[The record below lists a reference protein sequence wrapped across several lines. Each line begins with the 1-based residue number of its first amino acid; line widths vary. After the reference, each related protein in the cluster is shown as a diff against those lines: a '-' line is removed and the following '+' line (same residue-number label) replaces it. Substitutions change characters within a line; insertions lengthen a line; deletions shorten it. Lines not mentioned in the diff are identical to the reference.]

1 MNSIME
7 STARERPVRRPSLR
21 LNALS
26 NWALLGANVIVGF
39 LLTPFII
46 GHVGKTGYGIW
57 TLIGSFIGYYG
68 LLNLGVESAITRYV
82 ARYAGQGDDKS
93 LNETAS
99 TAMVMFCCTGVL
111 AIVAS
116 LFLAGVLA
124 GFFEV
129 EAEYLDDFRYV
140 VWIIG
145 VATGLTFPG
154 NVFRAIV
161 CAHEKYVAVNCAGIA
176 ATLVRAGLIVYL
188 LTCGVGLVGVS
199 LATLGS
205 QLVELVG
212 GFVLYRILTP
222 AVRIKWSLSKWR
234 VLGPLI
240 VYGGVS
246 TVIVVA
252 NILRTNI
259 AAVIIGKCVNMSA
272 VGVYGVAA
280 LIIRYITQVI
290 TAGMG
295 VLTPRFAALDGAK
308 EHGRLKSLFLR
319 SLSISALLAF
329 AMCALGIIF
338 GDRFITLWV
347 GKEFSEATPVLWVL
361 CGSYAF
367 ALAQNPAIGAMYALN
382 KHYFFGIATLIEGL
396 TGVILG
402 VMLASK
408 YGILGVAI
416 GLAIPMLV
424 IRILVMPIYVSRI
437 VGVGILE
444 YLRPL
449 AAPSALG
456 GIMVAVWWTFD
467 PFRFLDRYALVGLGI
482 CGAAAGLI
490 FVVTVLAISSVLGLT
505 SPRGPRLAGPRETK
519 M

>member
-1 MNSIME
+1 ME
-7 STARERPVRRPSLR
+7 STAIKKPVRRPSLR
-21 LNALS
+21 LNAVS
-26 NWALLGANVIVGF
+26 NWVLLGVNVIVGF
-39 LLTPFII
+39 LLTPLII
-46 GHVGKTGYGIW
+46 GQVGKTGYGIW

-99 TAMVMFCCTGVL
+99 SAMVMFCCTGVL

-145 VATGLTFPG
+145 LATGLTFPG

-161 CAHEKYVAVNCAGIA
+161 CAHEKFVAVNCAGIA

-188 LTCGVGLVGVS
+188 LICGVGLVGIS
-199 LATLGS
+199 LATLAG
-205 QLVELVG
+205 QLVALVSQ
-212 GFVLYRILTP
+212 FVLYRILTP
-222 AVRIKWSLSKWR
+222 NVRIRCSLSKWR
-234 VLGPLI
+234 VLRTLI
-240 VYGGVS
+240 VYGS
-246 TVIVVA
+246 ITTVIVVA

-280 LIIRYITQVI
+280 LIIRYITNVI

-308 EHGRLKSLFLR
+308 EHGRLQSLFLR

-347 GKEFSEATPVLWVL
+347 GEEFSEAVPVLWVL

-382 KHYFFGIATLIEGL
+382 KHYFFGIATLIEAL

-408 YGILGVAI
+408 YGMLGVAI

-424 IRILVMPIYVSRI
+424 IRILVMPVYVSRI

-449 AAPSALG
+449 AIPSALG
-456 GIMVAVWWTFD
+456 GLMVAVWWMFE
-467 PFRFLDRYALVGLGI
+467 PFQFLDGYAWGGLGI
-482 CGAAAGLI
+482 CGAAAGLF
-490 FVVTVLAISSVLGLT
+490 FVAAVLVISPVLGLP
-505 SPRGPRLAGPRETK
+505 SPRGPRLADPRETK
-519 M
+519 T

>member
-1 MNSIME
+1 MQP
-7 STARERPVRRPSLR
+7 TAREKPVRKPSLK

-26 NWALLGANVIVGF
+26 NWVLLGVNVIVGF
-39 LLTPFII
+39 WLTPFII
-46 GHVGKTGYGIW
+46 GHLGKTGYGIW

-82 ARYAGQGDDKS
+82 ARYAGQGDDKA

-129 EAEYLDDFRYV
+129 EAKYFDDFRYV

-145 VATGLTFPG
+145 LATGLTFPG

-161 CAHEKYVAVNCAGIA
+161 CAHEKFVAVNCAGIA

-188 LTCGVGLVGVS
+188 LICGVGLVGIS

-205 QLVELVG
+205 ELVALVS

-222 AVRIKWSLSKWR
+222 NVRIRWGLSRWR
-234 VLGPLI
+234 VLRTLI
-240 VYGGVS
+240 VYGGIT
-246 TVIVVA
+246 TVIAVA
-252 NILRTNI
+252 HIMRTNI
-259 AAVIIGKCVNMSA
+259 AAVIIGKWVSMPA

-280 LIIRYITQVI
+280 LIIRYITNVI
-290 TAGMG
+290 SAGMG

-308 EHGRLKSLFLR
+308 EHGRLRSLFLR
-319 SLSISALLAF
+319 SLSISGLLAF

-347 GKEFSEATPVLWVL
+347 GEEFSEAVPVLWVL

-367 ALAQNPAIGAMYALN
+367 ALAQNPGAGAMYALN
-382 KHYFFGIATLIEGL
+382 KHYFLGIATLIEAL

-408 YGILGVAI
+408 YGMLGVAI

-437 VGVGILE
+437 VGVGIVE
-444 YLRPL
+444 YIRPL

-456 GIMVAVWWTFD
+456 GLMVAVWWKFD
-467 PFRFLDRYALVGLGI
+467 PFQFLDRYAWGGLGI

-490 FVVTVLAISSVLGLT
+490 FVAAVLVISPVLGLP
-505 SPRGPRLAGPRETK
+505 SHKGPRLADPRETK
-519 M
+519 T